1 MIPKPE
7 DVAPALVEAWNRH
20 DMDAF
25 GALMAEDVE
34 FINVLG
40 MWWRGRKATVDAHK
54 QVHASIFKD
63 SLLGGRTASVKYLRP
78 DVALVHISWDMTG
91 HLELDR
97 SGNPGKLREGVLTAV
112 LTREGAGWLIRAVH
126 NTDTVP
132 I

>member
-1 MIPKPE
+1 MIAKPE
-7 DVAPALVEAWNRH
+7 DVAPALVDAWNRH

-34 FINVLG
+34 FVNVLG
-40 MWWRGRKATVDAHK
+40 MWWRGRADTVGAHK

-63 SLLGGRTASVKYLRP
+63 SVLGGRTASVKYLRP
-78 DVALVHISWDMTG
+78 DVALVQITWDMTG

-97 SGNPGKLREGVLTAV
+97 SGNPGKPRKGVLSLV
-112 LTREGAGWLIRAVH
+112 LSREGAGWLIRGAH

-132 I
+132 M